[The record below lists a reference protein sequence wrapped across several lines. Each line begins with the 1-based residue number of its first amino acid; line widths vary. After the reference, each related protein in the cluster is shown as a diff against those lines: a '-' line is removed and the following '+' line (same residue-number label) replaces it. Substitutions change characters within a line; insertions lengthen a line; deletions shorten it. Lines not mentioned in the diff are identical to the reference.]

1 MDLNLKGKTALITGS
16 TSGIGFATAKILLK
30 EGVTVYING
39 RNHSSVE
46 NAVSHL
52 KSEVSSAEVFGI
64 VADFFQFNQV
74 ENLLEELIEIDILIN
89 NVGIYTS
96 KSFFDTPIETWKD
109 QFQVNLM
116 SSVSLSKYYLK
127 GMLDRNWGRI
137 LFISSE
143 CAYLVPPD
151 MISYSATK
159 ASMHAVSRGLAHI
172 TRGTQVTSNVVVPG
186 STLTKG
192 AKTFLADKAK
202 EYNTSLEAVEKD
214 FFNNDRTSSLLKRFA
229 STDEVATT
237 IAYLCSPL
245 SSATNG
251 SVIKVDGGSSGG
263 IL

>member
-1 MDLNLKGKTALITGS
+1 
-16 TSGIGFATAKILLK
+16 
-30 EGVTVYING
+30 
-39 RNHSSVE
+39 
-46 NAVSHL
+46 
-52 KSEVSSAEVFGI
+52 
-64 VADFFQFNQV
+64 
-74 ENLLEELIEIDILIN
+74 
-89 NVGIYTS
+89 
-96 KSFFDTPIETWKD
+96 
-109 QFQVNLM
+109 M
-116 SSVSLSKYYLK
+116 SSISLSKHYLK

-202 EYNTSLEAVEKD
+202 EYNTSPEAVEKD

>member
-46 NAVSHL
+46 NAVSQL

-64 VADFFQFNQV
+64 VADFFQLNQV

-116 SSVSLSKYYLK
+116 SSVSLSKHYLK

-202 EYNTSLEAVEKD
+202 EYDTSPEAVEKD

-237 IAYLCSPL
+237 IVYLCSPL

>member
-46 NAVSHL
+46 NAVSQL

-64 VADFFQFNQV
+64 VADFFKLNQV
-74 ENLLEELIEIDILIN
+74 ESLLKELSEIDILIN

-96 KSFFDTPIETWKD
+96 KSFFDTSIETWKD

-116 SSVSLSKYYLK
+116 SSVSLSKHYLK

-202 EYNTSLEAVEKD
+202 EYNTSPEAVEKD